1 MKRVCIVL
9 ALSLASVALMAACG
23 GSDDKNDE
31 SATPST
37 GTASVSTPAPN
48 TGGGSPAVGVTPG
61 ATAEPSTGLG
71 DAPTLT
77 AADRTLVA
85 DGGGVEGGDPSAPP
99 VVVATIPPVTPRAGT
114 TPAVDPTEIAP
125 PDVATADLAVI
136 VDMDASKPGIQSSRD
151 LNPGDVFRVAVVV
164 VAAPQ
169 FNNDIG
175 GIAAFNF
182 NLNYDKTKI
191 VAPTIA
197 GGASTSRNPTL
208 NLAGLGGADAQWQC
222 LPTPEGDLDDPG
234 GTEGDGDPDTGQAY
248 ISCFAPGSQ
257 LVGGTVVIAT
267 IEFTAI
273 QKGSTELKLSEVAV
287 ADAVALEIAHCPGD
301 GLEPTV
307 PCESGTA
314 NVK

>member
-9 ALSLASVALMAACG
+9 ALSLASAALVAACG
-23 GSDDKNDE
+23 GSGGDKNDE
-31 SATPST
+31 TATLSGKTESVATSGTST
-37 GTASVSTPAPN
+37 G
-48 TGGGSPAVGVTPG
+48 GVTLG
-61 ATAEPSTGLG
+61 ATAEPSTGAG
-71 DAPTLT
+71 EASTLT
-77 AADRTLVA
+77 AAEKTTVA
-85 DGGGVEGGDPSAPP
+85 DGGGVEGGDPGAPP
-99 VVVATIPPVTPRAGT
+99 VVVATVPPVTPRAGT

-125 PDVATADLAVI
+125 PNVPTADLALV

-208 NLAGLGGADAQWQC
+208 NLAGLGGAAAQWQC

-234 GTEGDGDPDTGQAY
+234 GTEGDGKPETGQAY
-248 ISCFAPGSQ
+248 ISCFAPGTP
-257 LVGGTVVIAT
+257 LVGGTLVIAT

-273 QKGSTELKLSEVAV
+273 ARGSTELKLSEVAV

-301 GLEPTV
+301 SLEPTV
-307 PCESGTA
+307 PCQSGTA